1 MPALMAAGSLLRT
14 LATRIVQALLVL
26 LAVAAVSFLLFRF
39 VGDPVAQ
46 MVGQDTPPAERERLR
61 GALGLDDT
69 IVVQFARFVGRAVA
83 GDFGISLRAGR
94 PVIDLI
100 GERLP
105 ASIELALAALLL
117 ALLLGVPMGLFAA
130 MKPRHALAR
139 LFDMVSLAGVSVP
152 TFVIGVLLMAL
163 FAVQLA
169 WLPAFGRG
177 DVVDLGAWSTG
188 LLTATGW
195 QALILPALT
204 LAIFQLALVQRLVR
218 AEMELVLRSDFIR
231 SARARGFS
239 EARVAWRHALPN
251 AVVPLLTVSGLQL
264 GSTIAFAMVTEAIFQ
279 WPGFGL
285 LLLQSLQSA
294 DIPVLAASLLLIAL
308 FFVTINLAV
317 DLCYLAADPRLRE
330 NRDHAGQR

>member
-1 MPALMAAGSLLRT
+1 MAAGLLLRT
-14 LATRIVQALLVL
+14 LGLRFVQALLVL

-61 GALGLDDT
+61 DSLGLTDPLP
-69 IVVQFARFVGRAVA
+69 VQFAHFVTRAVQ
-83 GDFGISLRAGR
+83 GDFGLSLRAGR
-94 PVIDLI
+94 PVLDLI

-105 ASIELALAALLL
+105 ASVELALAALAL
-117 ALLLGVPMGLFAA
+117 ALLFGVPMGLFAA

-139 LFDMVSLAGVSVP
+139 LFDTLSLAGVSVP
-152 TFVIGVLLMAL
+152 TFVIGVLLIAL
-163 FAVQLA
+163 FSVQLE

-177 DVVDLGAWSTG
+177 DVVDLGVWSTG
-188 LLTATGW
+188 FLTGSGW
-195 QALILPALT
+195 RALILPAMT

-218 AEMELVLRSDFIR
+218 AEMEPVLRSDFIR
-231 SARARGFS
+231 SARARGLS
-239 EARVAWRHALPN
+239 ETRIALRHALPN
-251 AVVPLLTVSGLQL
+251 AMVPLLTVSGLQL

-308 FFVTINLAV
+308 FFVVINLAV
-317 DLCYLAADPRLRE
+317 DLSYLAADPRLRE
-330 NRDHAGQR
+330 ERNHAGQR